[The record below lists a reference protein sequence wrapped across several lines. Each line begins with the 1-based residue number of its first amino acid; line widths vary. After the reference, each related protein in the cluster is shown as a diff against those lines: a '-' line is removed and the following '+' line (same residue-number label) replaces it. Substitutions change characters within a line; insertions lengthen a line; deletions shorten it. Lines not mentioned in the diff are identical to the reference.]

1 MAIGA
6 LHALR
11 ERNLRVPEDVALAGF
26 DDIPL
31 ARFLAPPLTTVR
43 VEIAELGRRAVEMLL
58 SALEGNTDA
67 PLQEVIPTTLMVRE
81 SCGARTS
88 AQIKPKHLKTK

>member
-1 MAIGA
+1 MALGA

-11 ERNLRVPEDVALAGF
+11 ERNLNVPDDVALAGF

-43 VEIAELGRRAVEMLL
+43 VEIADLGRRAVEMLL
-58 SALEGNTDA
+58 SSMEHSPVTQREL
-67 PLQEVIPTTLMVRE
+67 IPTTLVVRD
-81 SCGARTS
+81 SCGARSPSSVSETRRNS
-88 AQIKPKHLKTK
+88 T